1 MDQNYFFSSSCLFF
15 FFFKQ
20 KTAYEIMPSL
30 VGSEMCIRDRYTI
43 SSWDADKDDCIPYVN
58 EKKVE
63 CKDIFIPDVSEDN
76 SYSIITSINI
86 DTAKKIE
93 NSVSVLGSSSDVY
106 VSGNNIYL
114 ISTVSYTHLTLP
126 TI

>member
-1 MDQNYFFSSSCLFF
+1 M
-15 FFFKQ
+15 
-20 KTAYEIMPSL
+20 
-30 VGSEMCIRDRYTI
+30 
-43 SSWDADKDDCIPYVN
+43 
-58 EKKVE
+58 E

-114 ISTVSYTHLTLP
+114 ISQVFDEEDVSDDENYKAKIDKYVKNKKIDLNKKTK
-126 TI
+126 

>member
-1 MDQNYFFSSSCLFF
+1 M
-15 FFFKQ
+15 
-20 KTAYEIMPSL
+20 
-30 VGSEMCIRDRYTI
+30 
-43 SSWDADKDDCIPYVN
+43 
-58 EKKVE
+58 E

-114 ISTVSYTHLTLP
+114 ISQVFDEEDVSDDENYKAKIDKYVKNKKIDLNKKTK
-126 TI
+126 IISA

>member
-1 MDQNYFFSSSCLFF
+1 M
-15 FFFKQ
+15 
-20 KTAYEIMPSL
+20 
-30 VGSEMCIRDRYTI
+30 
-43 SSWDADKDDCIPYVN
+43 
-58 EKKVE
+58 E

-114 ISTVSYTHLTLP
+114 ISQVFDEEDVSDDENYKAKIDKYVKNRLK
-126 TI
+126 